1 MRLVLII
8 LMLAG
13 IALAMVHI
21 RRAEVLAQHEVMG
34 LQDQQI
40 RLRRTLNDQQVHLSR
55 LGAPL
60 EVRQR
65 AKEMGISLML
75 KGRGGEDMHAADTG
89 RR

>member
-21 RRAEVLAQHEVMG
+21 RRADILARHEVME
-34 LQDQQI
+34 LQDEQI
-40 RLRRTLNDQQVHLSR
+40 RIRRTLNDQQVDLSR

-60 EVRQR
+60 EVRRR

-75 KGRGGEDMHAADTG
+75 NGRGDEDRHATG
-89 RR
+89 TRR